1 MLGKMKAGEEGGDR
15 MRWLEGTTDS
25 VDMSLTQLR
34 ETVKDRETWS
44 VAVRGVA
51 KSDATDQLKNNEWED
66 YSRYFGEGV
75 EISRNL
81 ATTCFLSL
89 MACQVVPC
97 PHASCFRIT
106 GELPL
111 CEP

>member
-51 KSDATDQLKNNEWED
+51 KSDTTDQLKNNEWE
-66 YSRYFGEGV
+66 ELGV
-75 EISRNL
+75 TEDE
-81 ATTCFLSL
+81 
-89 MACQVVPC
+89 MV
-97 PHASCFRIT
+97 
-106 GELPL
+106 
-111 CEP
+111 